1 MTPLGGEP
9 ASAELERLGAQCLAT
24 ATEWIAYGES
34 GEARAVPWPSVDA
47 FRASMDVRLPEQGVD
62 ESSLLEKMRAILY
75 NSVNP
80 WTERFLEKLYS
91 APAVV
96 SILGDMLL
104 GVMNA
109 SVHVLSLIHI

>member
-47 FRASMDVRLPEQGVD
+47 FRASMDVSLPDQGVAVI
-62 ESSLLEKMRAILY
+62 SLLDKI
-75 NSVNP
+75 
-80 WTERFLEKLYS
+80 
-91 APAVV
+91 
-96 SILGDMLL
+96 G
-104 GVMNA
+104 A
-109 SVHVLSLIHI
+109 SVYHS